1 MLFVDPRVLSDVLHS
16 GRSVQFPPAAETE
29 LLPNGVEGVPDGAE
43 HTHTGTDGRLSD
55 SCK

>member
-29 LLPNGVEGVPDGAE
+29 LLPDGVEGVPDGAE

-55 SCK
+55 NYK